1 MIYYRKVRTQHSYAY
16 VELIFL
22 PDSQKNVNKRQD
34 DYCGGF
40 EKIEK
45 ADGKTSDWA
54 AEATSS
60 DTPFKWTVEDF
71 MEWQW
76 FEGGQAN

>member
-1 MIYYRKVRTQHSYAY
+1 M
-16 VELIFL
+16 EE
-22 PDSQKNVNKRQD
+22 
-34 DYCGGF
+34 F

-60 DTPFKWTVEDF
+60 DTPFKWTVEDL